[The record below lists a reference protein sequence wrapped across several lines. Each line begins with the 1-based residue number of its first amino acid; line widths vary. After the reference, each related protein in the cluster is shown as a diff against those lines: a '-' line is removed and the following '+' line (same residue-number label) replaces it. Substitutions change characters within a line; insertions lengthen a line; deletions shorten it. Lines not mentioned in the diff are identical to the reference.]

1 MALSPDGKEFAF
13 IVRGDVY
20 VANAEYGTTKRIT
33 NTATQER
40 SVEFS
45 PDGRSLVYAG
55 ERNGHWNIYV
65 ARIKDKDD
73 KSFAYAKEIEEEQIT
88 KGTNA
93 CFQPSFSPDG
103 KEIAYL
109 ENRTEIKVI
118 NLKSKNRERYFRL
131 NTTIPIKTATN
142 GINGLPTVG
151 GSWLNISNTA
161 AGSITISLL

>member
-1 MALSPDGKEFAF
+1 M
-13 IVRGDVY
+13 
-20 VANAEYGTTKRIT
+20 
-33 NTATQER
+33 
-40 SVEFS
+40 
-45 PDGRSLVYAG
+45 VYAG

-109 ENRTEIKVI
+109 ENR
-118 NLKSKNRERYFRL
+118 ERYFRL